1 MRRPFL
7 VTLIGV
13 LGVLGGVFSVIAGVV
28 IAVKYDDRQFLADAE
43 VSYAD
48 RNQLLAAGLAM
59 IAVGVITVLV
69 SVALL
74 GGSRLARALFTFVEL
89 VHIAGAVWV
98 LVEYSHTVSRFRAS
112 PRSSSASSCSTSCGA
127 RARPSSS
134 SPEVGQTYCSRRSQ
148 RKAIQPGRIGSQNV
162 ISLKKNTVG
171 TATSLLT
178 PAAMRPAISA
188 ASSAPSPPGVG
199 AAVATAEATR

>member
-98 LVEYSHTVSRFRAS
+98 LVEYSHTVSRAQGI
-112 PRSSSASSCSTSCGA
+112 TQIV
-127 RARPSSS
+127 
-134 SPEVGQTYCSRRSQ
+134 VGVVVLYFLWGT
-148 RKAIQPGRIGSQNV
+148 RKAKQFF
-162 ISLKKNTVG
+162 
-171 TATSLLT
+171 A
-178 PAAMRPAISA
+178 
-188 ASSAPSPPGVG
+188 
-199 AAVATAEATR
+199 